1 MKIQDILDVLEAW
14 APRAYAEDFDNTGL
28 LVGDAHQDCTGALI
42 TLDTL
47 PETISEAQAKGCN
60 LIISFHPIIF
70 KGLKR
75 LTGANYVEQT
85 VVEAIRN
92 NVCIYALH
100 TALDNHWEGVS
111 YGIAQ
116 RLQLEYP
123 KILVPQNNTLKKLT
137 TYVPQ
142 SQAADLLEAL
152 YQAGAGQ
159 IGAYDRCS
167 FSAQGV
173 GSFRGNDT
181 TSPQIGQA
189 GQDEQVAETQLQL
202 VYKKH
207 REGAVLK
214 ALFNQHPYEE
224 VAYEITAIDNP
235 NQTIGMGMI
244 GTLQKPM
251 APEDFLTW
259 VQKQMKTGPIRH
271 SALPKK
277 NIQKVAVLG
286 GSGSFAIAQAK
297 GQGADAYLTA
307 DLKYHEFFQGNDHF
321 LLADIGHY
329 ESEQFTK
336 NLILDFL
343 NKKIPN
349 FAFALARSTNP
360 VNYF

>member
-28 LVGDAHQDCTGALI
+28 LVGDAHQECTGALI

-47 PETISEAQAKGCN
+47 PETISEAQAQGCN

-116 RLQLEYP
+116 RLQLEHP

-224 VAYEITAIDNP
+224 VAYEITAI
-235 NQTIGMGMI
+235 
-244 GTLQKPM
+244 
-251 APEDFLTW
+251 E
-259 VQKQMKTGPIRH
+259 
-271 SALPKK
+271 
-277 NIQKVAVLG
+277 VAVLG

-297 GQGADAYLTA
+297 YHGADAYLTA
-307 DLKYHEFFQGNDHF
+307 DLKYHDFFQGNDHF

>member
-28 LVGDAHQDCTGALI
+28 LVGDAHQECTGALI

-47 PETISEAQAKGCN
+47 PETISEAQAQGCN

-85 VVEAIRN
+85 VMEAIRN
-92 NVCIYALH
+92 NFCIYALH

-116 RLQLEYP
+116 RLQLEHP

-189 GQDEQVAETQLQL
+189 GQEEQVAETQLQL

-251 APEDFLTW
+251 GPKEFLSW

-307 DLKYHEFFQGNDHF
+307 DLKYHDFFQGNDHF